1 MTAGSTER
9 PERLTRDNVL
19 LLLVD
24 HQIGL
29 YTGTNEI
36 DIQKLMRAREGMKGE
51 KENSNDSEVNAN

>member
-9 PERLTRDNVL
+9 PERLTRDNAL

-24 HQIGL
+24 HQVGL

-36 DIQKLMRAREGMKGE
+36 DIQKLMRARTKRRKGE
-51 KENSNDSEVNAN
+51 QQ